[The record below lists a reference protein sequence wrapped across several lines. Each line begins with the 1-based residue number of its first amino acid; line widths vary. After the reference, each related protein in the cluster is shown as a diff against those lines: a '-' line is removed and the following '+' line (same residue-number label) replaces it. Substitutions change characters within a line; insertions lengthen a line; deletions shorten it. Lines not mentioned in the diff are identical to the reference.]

1 MWNEV
6 NRPGETGKRVPLY
19 LLFLLLFSLF
29 STSCSSI
36 EKKTVESKILGEKR
50 VMFVRLPENYKNSA
64 ATYPVLYILDGHRL
78 IEEPYKKIFDQLAEN
93 DEVPD
98 VIMVGIANKG
108 GIPLRSSRNR
118 DFNPNGMGAQNFL
131 KFMKQELI
139 PFIGENYRTN
149 ACRVLLGHSSAG
161 LFTIFALF
169 ADPGLFTGY
178 IPSCPALS
186 ADNRTVF
193 DMARTFGMTQ
203 TDMKNYLFIG
213 IGAEDYS
220 GFIRSTE
227 KVVTILKTQDPEGLI
242 WEYHKYPGENH
253 DSTPF
258 RTFSEGIIAFF
269 RSFPEGR

>member
-1 MWNEV
+1 MWNED
-6 NRPGETGKRVPLY
+6 NRTGETGKRVPLS
-19 LLFLLLFSLF
+19 LLFSLLFSLF
-29 STSCSSI
+29 SASCSSI
-36 EKKTVESKILGEKR
+36 EKKAVESKILGEKR

-78 IEEPYKKIFDQLAEN
+78 VEKPYKKIFDQLAEN

-118 DFNPNGMGAQNFL
+118 DFNPDGIGAQNFL

-139 PFIGENYRTN
+139 PFIDENYRTN

-169 ADPGLFTGY
+169 ADPELFTGY

-186 ADNRTVF
+186 ADDKTVF

-203 TDMKNYLFIG
+203 TDMNNYLFIG

-253 DSTPF
+253 DLTPF
-258 RTFSEGIIAFF
+258 RTFSEGVIAFF